1 MRYPAIL
8 LLFLLTLLS
17 GLVVAQKQQDSSL
30 VMVGQVLISGNK
42 TTKEYIIE
50 RELEFSEGD
59 TLTRS
64 RLNYLIER
72 SQDNVFNLG
81 LFNSVVITT
90 RLEANLIDFHITVT
104 ERWYIWPFLILE
116 NADRNFNRWWQ
127 DKDFGRLS
135 YGIFLDWQNFRG
147 RNENLRFTFKTGF
160 EQAFGT
166 EYDIPY
172 LNKKRTLGL
181 KIGAGYRMNKE
192 VNYASTGN
200 ERVFVSNENEALQE
214 RYFANVRLTYRR
226 NLYLKQELTAGFSAV
241 HASDSLKS
249 AGTDFLKN
257 NASFSSQIFLSYLLK
272 YDKRDYMDYPLKG
285 SVAEFYA
292 VKQGIGLL
300 ENDDLNILEASI
312 SIRNH
317 FKLGKR
323 LYAANGITGKTN
335 LLEDP
340 PYAFQQG
347 LGYNN
352 NFVRGFEL
360 YVMDAQ
366 HYIHHKAN
374 LKWELIKPASKKIEF
389 IPSEKFNT
397 ISYAM
402 YLNAFCDVG
411 YAFDHLYASV
421 NPLSNELLV
430 GYGLGADVVTY
441 YDIVFRMEYAFTN
454 NGDQGLYLHFKKS
467 I

>member
-1 MRYPAIL
+1 MIFFFGSAIGYSQERKNVGL
-8 LLFLLTLLS
+8 L
-17 GLVVAQKQQDSSL
+17 Q
-30 VMVGQVLISGNK
+30 VGDISISGNK

-50 RELEFSEGD
+50 RELEFDTND
-59 TLTRS
+59 TLSIS

-81 LFNSVVITT
+81 LFNSVVISPQ
-90 RLEANLIDFHITVT
+90 IDSSRVNFNVTVT
-104 ERWYIWPFLILE
+104 ERWYVWPFLILE
-116 NADRNFNRWWQ
+116 NADRNFNTWWQ

-135 YGIFLDWQNFRG
+135 YGIFLDWRNFRG

-160 EQAFGT
+160 EQALGT
-166 EYDIPY
+166 EYDIPF

-192 VNYASTGN
+192 VNYAGVNN
-200 ERVFVSNENEALQE
+200 ERVFLSNENEALQE

-226 NLYLKQELTAGFSAV
+226 NLYLRQEFTAGFSAV
-241 HASDSLKS
+241 HASDSLTS
-249 AGTDFLKN
+249 VATDFLKN
-257 NASFSSQIFLSYLLK
+257 NANFSSQIFLSYLLK

-300 ENDDLNILEASI
+300 NSNDLNILEASV
-312 SIRNH
+312 SVRNH
-317 FKLGKR
+317 VKLGKR
-323 LYAANGITGKTN
+323 LYAANGITGKAN
-335 LLEDP
+335 LLDDP

-352 NFVRGFEL
+352 NFIRGFEL
-360 YVMDAQ
+360 YIMDAQ
-366 HYIHHKAN
+366 HYIHNKTN
-374 LKWELIKPASKKIEF
+374 LKWELIKPASKKIEV
-389 IPSEKFNT
+389 IPAEKFNT
-397 ISYAM
+397 ITYAL

-411 YAFDHLYASV
+411 YAFDHLYAAV